1 MGMRSTLVAAVR
13 AAAVILADV
22 EAAVRP
28 VQRQVAAAEAL
39 P

>member
-1 MGMRSTLVAAVR
+1 MGVRSTLMAAVR

-22 EAAVRP
+22 ETAVRS